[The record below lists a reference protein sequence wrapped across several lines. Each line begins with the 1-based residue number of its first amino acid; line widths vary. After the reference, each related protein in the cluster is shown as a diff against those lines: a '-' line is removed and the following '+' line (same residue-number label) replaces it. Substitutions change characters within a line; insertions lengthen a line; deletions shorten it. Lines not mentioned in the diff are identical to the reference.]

1 MKTSASFI
9 LVERYAKALFKVS
22 EAKALTG
29 KVHRELGSLA
39 RAFADNETLAACLLH
54 PFISE
59 EEKLETVSAFIVEK
73 EAWGLVQVFLTELI
87 RHKRLALMPKI
98 LLSFTSLVDES
109 KNFSR
114 AAIKSCRALDSK
126 QKQSTQEA
134 LETVFKRK
142 VICDWKQDPEL
153 IGGLQIKVG
162 DAFWDGSIRGRLA
175 ALKSYLRA
183 SRVNELAR
191 GGI

>member
-1 MKTSASFI
+1 MKTSVNFI
-9 LVERYAKALFKVS
+9 LVERYAKALFRAS
-22 EAKALTG
+22 EGKALTG
-29 KVHRELGSLA
+29 KVHRELDGLA
-39 RAFADNETLAACLLH
+39 RTFANNEALRACLAH

-73 EAWGLVQVFLTELI
+73 EAWGLVQVFLAELI
-87 RHKRLALMPKI
+87 RHKRLGLLPKI
-98 LLSFTSLVDES
+98 FLSFTSLVDES

-114 AAIKSCRALDSK
+114 ATIKSCRVLDPK
-126 QKQSTQEA
+126 QKENTRAA
-134 LETVFKRK
+134 LEAVFKRK

-175 ALKSYLRA
+175 ALSSYLRA
-183 SRVNELAR
+183 SRAELT